1 MSKKEEANLEGGL
14 PSHEEIKVGT
24 KPEIMGQEPY
34 VFSVD
39 GKEWGNLPK
48 DWTLREATAV
58 GVNSKDQVIVFN
70 RGTKPIIIFDPN
82 GKYINSWGD
91 DIFKNPHGITIDDD
105 DYMYCVDNGDSTV
118 RKFDSLGKLQFQI
131 GEANKPSKKMSG
143 IPFSVPT
150 QVAVDS
156 NNKDLYCLLYTSDS
170 ADDS

>member
-14 PSHEEIKVGT
+14 PSHEEIKLGS

-34 VFSVD
+34 VFRVD

-82 GKYINSWGD
+82 GKYIDSWGD

-105 DYMYCVDNGDSTV
+105 DLSGSDIEKNSIILFLRMGFL
-118 RKFDSLGKLQFQI
+118 RK
-131 GEANKPSKKMSG
+131 SG
-143 IPFSVPT
+143 RFAKITIIFP
-150 QVAVDS
+150 A
-156 NNKDLYCLLYTSDS
+156 
-170 ADDS
+170 